1 MKVTIENKKG
11 LSKDLKVIIDKKTM
25 DSYLNDKYEEIKKNF
40 TLKGFRPGKAPREI
54 IKRQFGDAIMGE
66 VLDKVLKDTS
76 TKALEENKIRP
87 ALQPKIDL
95 KTYGEGKQL
104 EYIIKVTELPQIDT
118 KQLSNIKFEPLFP
131 EIIDKFFGISPPQTL
146 LTIDS
151 TLSYQSSSHLSFIL
165 TLIPGFFI
173 AKSAT

>member
-118 KQLSNIKFEPLFP
+118 KQLSNIKFDDYKVKLETKHTEERLK
-131 EIIDKFFGISPPQTL
+131 E
-146 LTIDS
+146 
-151 TLSYQSSSHLSFIL
+151 
-165 TLIPGFFI
+165 I
-173 AKSAT
+173 AKTQNNFKDANDGHKSK